1 MTNPTPRL
9 LVVAAAIG
17 LPLAGVYAAVPGT
30 GYAVVGVAVAVALLA
45 LSDRFTL
52 RGSFKYL
59 EVTLPDVARLTVG
72 REGKVPLQLAWSG
85 GKFYM
90 EVAIPWPVT
99 FETTQDTTRV
109 MLGSSAGAHVEWPCT
124 PQVRG
129 RYTLD
134 SVYVRGRSVLGFW
147 QARHRFAVACELRV
161 YPNLMEEKTNLAAI
175 FLNRGALGI
184 HAQRQ
189 VGKGK
194 EFEKLREYT
203 PGDNYEDIDWKATA
217 KRAYPVTKEF
227 QIERTQEI
235 YVVIDA
241 SRLSGRPV
249 IDAGQT
255 IGGPSDVPVTQ
266 LERFITAALVL
277 GLVAEKQGDLFGLG
291 VFSDE
296 VQTFVRAKTGHAHHR
311 SLRDALYTLEP
322 RRVNPDFSEVCTFLR
337 LRLRRR
343 ALILFLTNL
352 DDEVLAEAFMRDVQV
367 IAKQHIVL
375 ANTMDLPGLKPLF
388 TDERV
393 ESVDQIYAQLA
404 GHLQWH
410 KLREHQQALQ
420 KLGIGLGILDN
431 ATMCTQLVSQYMN
444 IKRRQVL

>member
-1 MTNPTPRL
+1 MTSPTPRL
-9 LVVAAAIG
+9 LVVAAVVG
-17 LPLAGVYAAVPGT
+17 LPLAAVYAAAPGT
-30 GYAVVGVAVAVALLA
+30 GALTGALGMLAMLLA
-45 LSDRFTL
+45 GAEALTAGRVF
-52 RGSFKYL
+52 RGL
-59 EVTLPDVARLTVG
+59 AVHLPETARLTANRKGALPVTLS
-72 REGKVPLQLAWSG
+72 RTEGHGAVEIAL
-85 GKFYM
+85 
-90 EVAIPWPVT
+90 PWPEQ
-99 FETTQDTTRV
+99 FATTRK
-109 MLGSSAGAHVEWPCT
+109 SFHVSVPPGKTVLLEWPCT

-129 RYTLD
+129 RYAIERI
-134 SVYVRGRSVLGFW
+134 YVRGRSLLGLW
-147 QARHRFAVACELRV
+147 QCRRELETRCELRV
-161 YPNLMEEKTNLAAI
+161 YPNLLVEKTHLAAI
-175 FLNRGALGI
+175 FLNRGTLGV

-194 EFEKLREYT
+194 EFEKLREYA
-203 PGDNYEDIDWKATA
+203 PGDSYEDIDWKATA

-235 YVVIDA
+235 YVVVDA

-249 IDAGQT
+249 LETGPTAAGAAQAPT
-255 IGGPSDVPVTQ
+255 TQ
-266 LERFITAALVL
+266 LERFITATLVL
-277 GLVAEKQGDLFGLG
+277 GLVAEKQGDLFGLS

-352 DDEVLAEAFMRDVQV
+352 DDEVLAESFMRDIQV
-367 IAKQHIVL
+367 ISKQHIVL
-375 ANTMDLPGLKPLF
+375 ANTMHLPGLRPLF
-388 TDERV
+388 TDDRV
-393 ESVDQIYAQLA
+393 ENIGQVYNQLA

-410 KLREHQQALQ
+410 KLRQHQQALQ
-420 KLGIGLGILDN
+420 RLGIGLGILDN
-431 ATMCTQLVSQYMN
+431 ATLCSQLVTQYMN